1 MVYTRLSVFTDRY
14 GEIIMAK
21 KYIVI
26 LTEKQLLLLENQVMT
41 EFAPYVAD
49 DFDCDPSTRKVY
61 DALQKQI
68 RERIEV

>member
-1 MVYTRLSVFTDRY
+1 
-14 GEIIMAK
+14 MAK

-26 LTEKQLLLLENQVMT
+26 LTEKQLLLLDNQIMT
-41 EFAPYVAD
+41 EVAPYVAD